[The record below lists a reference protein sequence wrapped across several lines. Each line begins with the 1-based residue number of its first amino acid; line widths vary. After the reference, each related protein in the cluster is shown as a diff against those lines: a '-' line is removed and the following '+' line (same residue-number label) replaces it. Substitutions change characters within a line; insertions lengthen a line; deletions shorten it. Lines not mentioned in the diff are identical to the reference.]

1 MHTRSFI
8 ENTPLIPS
16 RLFTGTQMMT
26 IYSEESSLC
35 NGCPMSSFLDCI
47 RASACSRR
55 LKFLSS
61 ICFIMHALY
70 ASNSYL
76 HSSLSHWP
84 FRYFSVYH
92 RLKQSLYA
100 VLRREHAE
108 ALVLPA
114 PIFGIDPPCWRVVQ
128 AIWVSRNSRSRR
140 IDSRRFTFR
149 TSSCPRRVLCCH
161 HL

>member
-1 MHTRSFI
+1 
-8 ENTPLIPS
+8 
-16 RLFTGTQMMT
+16 MT
-26 IYSEESSLC
+26 IYSEESSVC
-35 NGCPMSSFLDCI
+35 NGCTRSSCLDCV

-55 LKFLSS
+55 LKLLSS
-61 ICFIMHALY
+61 IFFITHALY
-70 ASNSYL
+70 ASNSSL

-100 VLRREHAE
+100 ILRREHAE

-114 PIFGIDPPCWRVVQ
+114 PIFGIGSRSWRVVQ
-128 AIWVSRNSRSRR
+128 VIWVFRNSRSCR

-149 TSSCPRRVLCCH
+149 ASSCRWRALYYRDYCWCDPERIFAQKL
-161 HL
+161 

>member
-16 RLFTGTQMMT
+16 RIFTKRQVMT
-26 IYSEESSLC
+26 IYSKESSVC
-35 NGCPMSSFLDCI
+35 NGCPRSSCLDCI

-92 RLKQSLYA
+92 RLKQSLYT
-100 VLRREHAE
+100 VLRREQAE

-114 PIFGIDPPCWRVVQ
+114 PIFGIGSRCWRVVQ

-149 TSSCPRRVLCCH
+149 TSSCRWRALCS
-161 HL
+161 